1 MLILWDNILC
11 LLWWLRE
18 CASTSCQQEVLAMPG
33 WVEKFKKKEVHTDAY
48 GRGRCVALK
57 FIIAYGCLRRAWLGG
72 WEYFN

>member
-1 MLILWDNILC
+1 MLILWDNTLC

-18 CASTSCQQEVLAMPG
+18 YASTSCQQVLAMPG
-33 WVEKFKKKEVHTDAY
+33 WVEKKKKKEVHTDAY

-57 FIIAYGCLRRAWLGG
+57 FIIAYGCLRRAWVGG